1 MSELYLIRHG
11 QASFHADNYDQLNDT
26 GHAQARTL
34 AQYWQSLGQRF
45 DAVYSGNMRRQR
57 ETAQALLPLSA
68 APTVNILDGF
78 DEYSSGEL
86 LKLYRHR
93 FAAEDGLDPAAD
105 LKDLRH
111 FQRVLEGACARWV
124 TAELASAG
132 IEPFAAFKQR
142 VRVALDTVMAAHPDG
157 QHVAIASSGG
167 AIAMAVQSVLGLS
180 DTQGVNLH
188 WVLFNSSITRI
199 RYSGTRR
206 SLTAFNAVP
215 HLERPGYT
223 QMLTYR

>member
-11 QASFHADNYDQLNDT
+11 QASFHTDNYDQLNDT
-26 GHAQARTL
+26 GHAQVRTL
-34 AQYWQSLGQRF
+34 AEHWQSLGQRF
-45 DAVYSGNMRRQR
+45 DAVYSGNMRRQQ

-68 APTVNILDGF
+68 AQKVNILDGF
-78 DEYSSGEL
+78 DEYSSGEM
-86 LKLYRHR
+86 LKLYRDR
-93 FAAEDGLDPAAD
+93 FAAQDDLDPAAD

-124 TAELASAG
+124 TAELTGAG
-132 IEPFAAFKQR
+132 IEPFATFKQR
-142 VRVALDTVMAAHPDG
+142 VRVALDAVMAAHPDG

-180 DTQGVNLH
+180 DTQGINLH
-188 WVLFNSSITRI
+188 WMLFNSSITRI
-199 RYSGTRR
+199 RYSGKRR
-206 SLTAFNAVP
+206 SLAVFNTVP

-223 QMLTYR
+223 HMLTYR

>member
-11 QASFHADNYDQLNDT
+11 QASFHSDNYDQLNDT
-26 GHAQARTL
+26 GHAQVRTL
-34 AQYWQSLGQRF
+34 AEFWQSLGQRF
-45 DAVYSGNMRRQR
+45 DAVYSGNMQRQR

-68 APTVNILDGF
+68 SPAVNILAGF

-86 LKLYRHR
+86 LKLYRQR
-93 FAAEDGLDPAAD
+93 FAAEDDLDPAAD

-132 IEPFAAFKQR
+132 IEPFTAFKER
-142 VRVALDTVMAAHPDG
+142 VRAALDAVMAAHPDG
-157 QHVAIASSGG
+157 QRVAIASSGG

-180 DTQGVNLH
+180 DTHGINLH
-188 WVLFNSSITRI
+188 WALFNSSITRI
-199 RYSGTRR
+199 RYSGGRR
-206 SLTAFNAVP
+206 SLAVFNSVP

-223 QMLTYR
+223 HMLTYR